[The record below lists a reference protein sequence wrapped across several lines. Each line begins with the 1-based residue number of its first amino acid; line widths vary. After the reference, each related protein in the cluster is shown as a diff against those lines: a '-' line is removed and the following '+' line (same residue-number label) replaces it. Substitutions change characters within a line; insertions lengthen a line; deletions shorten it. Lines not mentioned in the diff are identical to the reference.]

1 MVGPLESPYSIANY
15 LKTDSKAMV
24 TRILDTLIGN
34 AVNHSKIVATEII
47 DDILKG
53 AVKTDNNST
62 KRKHSVTDKTF
73 VTCLTWKEKFPWLCK
88 VEKNGIPYLQ
98 CTECISAAS
107 KGIKIGSVYSY
118 NNFQQIVVRI
128 AVNLILTTNNITDWI
143 MRNE

>member
-1 MVGPLESPYSIANY
+1 MNHQGKKKARANYSISNY

-24 TRILDTLIGN
+24 TRILDTLIEN

-47 DDILKG
+47 NNILKG

-62 KRKHSVTDKTF
+62 KRKHSVTDETF
-73 VTCLTWKEKFPWLCK
+73 VTWKEKFPWLSK

-107 KGIKIGSVYSY
+107 KGIKISSVWGHESTP
-118 NNFQQIVVRI
+118 QIQFS
-128 AVNLILTTNNITDWI
+128 AVSRHNGIVYLF
-143 MRNE
+143 

>member
-1 MVGPLESPYSIANY
+1 MTTVCGTGGDTFLRA
-15 LKTDSKAMV
+15 KTNFNLHLFFLRFLRDM
-24 TRILDTLIGN
+24 
-34 AVNHSKIVATEII
+34 IVATEII

-73 VTCLTWKEKFPWLCK
+73 VTCLTWKKKFPWLCK